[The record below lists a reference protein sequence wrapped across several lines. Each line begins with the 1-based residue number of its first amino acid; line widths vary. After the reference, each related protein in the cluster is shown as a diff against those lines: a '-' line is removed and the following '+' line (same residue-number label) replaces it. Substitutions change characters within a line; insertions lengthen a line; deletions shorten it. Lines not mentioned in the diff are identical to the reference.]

1 MASDPEPS
9 EPTPAATPA
18 KSVFALDL
26 FNFARAAKVVALLLF
41 LLPWVTVSCGE
52 QRMAT
57 MTGYDLATGSVTVH
71 NPMTGVAE
79 RPPGKEG
86 PDLPVAGAALLIVGA
101 LILGFVL
108 SRGLAAL
115 IGMAG
120 SAAAA
125 ALISYTV
132 WVRIPGE
139 SHAPPSGGGEGSGMF
154 NEQQI
159 AELIRVDVVNGYWLT
174 MAALIGAILLNWLAR
189 SRAT

>member
-9 EPTPAATPA
+9 APAAKAP
-18 KSVFALDL
+18 FAFDL

-52 QRMAT
+52 QRMAS

-71 NPMTGVAE
+71 NPMTGAAE

-86 PDLPVAGAALLIVGA
+86 PDLPVAGAALLIAGA
-101 LILGFVL
+101 LIAGFVL

-115 IGMAG
+115 VGLAG
-120 SAAAA
+120 CAAAA

-132 WVRIPGE
+132 WVRIPNE
-139 SHAPPSGGGEGSGMF
+139 SHAPPSGGGGGTGMF

-159 AELIRVDVVNGYWLT
+159 AELIRVETANGYWLT
-174 MAALIGAILLNWLAR
+174 MLALIAAILLNWLAR